1 MKKCEIVDYV
11 INKTELSRS
20 QANEAVESVFNA
32 IHDALRNGESV
43 YIRGFATFK
52 TYKTKERKARNINK
66 GTVVIIPAQQ
76 AVKFIPGKELKKEL
90 KG

>member
-52 TYKTKERKARNINK
+52 TYKTKERKARTLTK
-66 GTVVIIPAQQ
+66 GRWSLSLHSRQSSLFLARN
-76 AVKFIPGKELKKEL
+76 
-90 KG
+90 